1 MIEKKKGKKCN
12 LGWNLAILRKWL
24 KLAKWLKIRKPRT
37 KLEKATI
44 YKDHFNTIQDEIE
57 KKYYK
62 KFDIGQKKKKITK
75 FKMKINW
82 VTFLKTWKF
91 SLSEN
96 KVVLFEWNGVFHSQL
111 NETVHFNHH
120 NTINK
125 APKLVLVFGLKQYF
139 FFLHAFCNFIF
150 LFLVFHV
157 FWLDFSHTFFFLP
170 RLTLILNNTTIC

>member
-1 MIEKKKGKKCN
+1 
-12 LGWNLAILRKWL
+12 
-24 KLAKWLKIRKPRT
+24 
-37 KLEKATI
+37 
-44 YKDHFNTIQDEIE
+44 
-57 KKYYK
+57 
-62 KFDIGQKKKKITK
+62 
-75 FKMKINW
+75 MKINW